1 MEMHKQVPAQAAAIT
16 TMGIA
21 SEMLTLALH
30 ALVAGISAAV
40 VAGSLV
46 VVLTVIAA

>member
-1 MEMHKQVPAQAAAIT
+1 MQTQKQATAT

-30 ALVAGISAAV
+30 GLVAGIAAAV
-40 VAGSLV
+40 VTGSLV
-46 VVLTVIAA
+46 VALTVIAA

>member
-1 MEMHKQVPAQAAAIT
+1 MEMQKQVMGTT

-21 SEMLTLALH
+21 SEMLALALH
-30 ALVAGISAAV
+30 ALVAGVASAI

>member
-1 MEMHKQVPAQAAAIT
+1 MEMHKQAMATT

-21 SEMLTLALH
+21 SEVLTLALH
-30 ALVAGISAAV
+30 AMVAGVAAAV

-46 VVLTVIAA
+46 VMLTVIAA

>member
-1 MEMHKQVPAQAAAIT
+1 MEMHKQVMASST
-16 TMGIA
+16 LGIA
-21 SEMLTLALH
+21 GEMLTLALH

-46 VVLTVIAA
+46 VMLTVIAA

>member
-1 MEMHKQVPAQAAAIT
+1 MEMQKQAMGTT

-21 SEMLTLALH
+21 SEMFSLALH
-30 ALVAGISAAV
+30 ALVAGVAAAI